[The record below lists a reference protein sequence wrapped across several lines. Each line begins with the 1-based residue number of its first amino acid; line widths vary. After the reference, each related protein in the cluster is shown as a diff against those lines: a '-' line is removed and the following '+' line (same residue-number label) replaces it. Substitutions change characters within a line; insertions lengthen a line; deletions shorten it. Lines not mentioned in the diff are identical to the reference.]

1 MRLLYNSIVLQVLVF
16 ITENIFINL
25 LRKLKAE
32 KVRRMAEEKNKV

>member
-1 MRLLYNSIVLQVLVF
+1 MHLLYNSIVLHVLVF

-32 KVRRMAEEKNKV
+32 KVRRMAEENKV